1 VKIYSTIFCFVLALF
16 VAFPPISAC
25 GETSPFPGGVT
36 VRADSLTHD
45 KANDSYLAERNVE
58 ITWEG
63 ATLLADRVSLQ
74 QDTGEAVAEGN
85 VRLVKGNDVL
95 TGERVRVNLTSQ
107 LGEALNGD
115 IFVRQ
120 SNLHLRGARL
130 EKTGMDDYRLERGT
144 FTTCDGPAP
153 SWKFTA
159 SNLDVTLEEYA
170 SGRNALF
177 YLNDIPVFYLPYIV
191 FPVKRERQ
199 SGFLFPRIGS
209 STKKGFNLNIPY
221 YWAISPSQDLT
232 FDLDIQSKRGAGV
245 GAEYRYLRKHDS
257 QGEIRS
263 YFIQDTSQDRG
274 RGELVVRQ
282 QEHLAPG
289 LTFKTDLTRTLDRSF
304 YRDFSETSGEY
315 NRQLLDSS
323 VSLTKAWHSSLLTG
337 EFRYVDNLDL
347 PSNTATLQKLPQL
360 SFTAVRRRLGETPL
374 YAGMDASATN
384 FYREEGS
391 RGQRYTLHPVLSSY
405 WLAPGGLELSA
416 WGGYR
421 LRFYNGYSGD
431 PGQGYHS
438 DGLADAGAAIA
449 TSLAR
454 VYETNRGALTRL
466 RHTLIPTV
474 GYNFVQDK
482 GQETLPFFDYD
493 DRVVG
498 QQRLS
503 WSLASYLTAKF
514 AKENAPPD
522 YRDLLTLRLSQG
534 YNMNGSRRDLLTFV
548 DDGRPFSDVRLEARI
563 SPLPLVSIVTD
574 TRFNTYQTR
583 FSTSTLGLDAADGNG
598 NLVGL
603 GYHFAREHLEYL
615 EGKVGVTLIKP
626 LVISYISRYSFDKG
640 DFLESYYSLE
650 YRRQCWSVALSYR
663 DRPDNREFLINF
675 TLSGLGSVGRIKA
688 F

>member
-1 VKIYSTIFCFVLALF
+1 MRIYSAIFCFVLALF
-16 VAFPPISAC
+16 VAFSPISAC
-25 GETSPFPGGVT
+25 GATSSLPNGVT

-45 KANDSYLAERNVE
+45 KANGSYLAEGNVE
-58 ITWEG
+58 ITWKE
-63 ATLLADRVSLQ
+63 ATLLADRVSLE

-85 VRLVKGNDVL
+85 VRLIKENDTL
-95 TGERVRVNLTSQ
+95 TGEQVRVNLTSQ
-107 LGEALNGD
+107 IGEALNAEL
-115 IFVRQ
+115 FVRQ
-120 SNLHLRGARL
+120 RNLHVQGARL

-144 FTTCDGPAP
+144 FTTCDGPSP

-159 SNLDVTLEEYA
+159 SSLNVTLEEYA

-177 YLNDIPVFYLPYIV
+177 YINDTPVFYLPYIV

-209 STKKGFNLNIPY
+209 STKKGFNFNIPY

-232 FDLDIQSKRGAGV
+232 LDLDIQSKRGAGADV
-245 GAEYRYLRKHDS
+245 EYRYLRKDDS
-257 QGEIRS
+257 HGEIRA
-263 YFIQDTSQDRG
+263 YFIQDTSRGRG
-274 RGELVVRQ
+274 RGELVARQ

-304 YRDFSETSGEY
+304 YRDFAEASGEY

-323 VSLTKAWHSSLLTG
+323 VSLTKAWHSSILTG

-347 PSNTATLQKLPQL
+347 PSNSATLQKLPQL
-360 SFTAVRRRLGETPL
+360 SFNAVRRRLGETPL
-374 YAGMDASATN
+374 YAGMDASSTN
-384 FYREEGS
+384 FYRKEGS

-431 PGQGYHS
+431 PGLGYHS
-438 DGLADAGAAIA
+438 SGLADAGATIA

-454 VYETNRGALTRL
+454 VYEINRGALTRV
-466 RHTLIPTV
+466 RHTLAPTI
-474 GYNFVQDK
+474 GYSFVQDK

-503 WSLASYLTAKF
+503 WSLASYLTGRF

-534 YNMNGSRRDLLTFV
+534 YNMSGSRRDLLTFV
-548 DDGRPFSDVRLEARI
+548 DDGLPFSDVRLEARI
-563 SPLPLVSIVTD
+563 SPLPLVSITTD
-574 TRFNTYQTR
+574 SRFNTYQTR
-583 FSTSTLGLDAADGNG
+583 LSTSTLGVDTADGDG
-598 NLVGL
+598 NLVGM
-603 GYHFAREHLEYL
+603 GYHFARNHLEYL
-615 EGKVGVTLIKP
+615 EGKVGVSLAKP
-626 LVISYISRYSFDKG
+626 LVMNYIARYSFDKG

-650 YRRQCWSVALSYR
+650 YRHQCWSIVLSYR
-663 DRPDNREFLINF
+663 DRSDNREFLINF
-675 TLSGLGSVGRIKA
+675 MLSGLGSVGRIKA